1 MLGVADYYKMGQEL
15 ALINHTLKE
24 SRRDFYL
31 NLSITLLVVMCYE
44 LEMALL
50 DPFMM
55 AYG

>member
-44 LEMALL
+44 LDVALL

-55 AYG
+55 A